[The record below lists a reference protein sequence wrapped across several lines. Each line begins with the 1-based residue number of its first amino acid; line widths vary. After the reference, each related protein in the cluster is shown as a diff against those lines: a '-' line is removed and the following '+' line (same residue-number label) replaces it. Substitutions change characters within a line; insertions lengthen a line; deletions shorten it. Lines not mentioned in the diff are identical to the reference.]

1 VLSIRGI
8 HLDGTVDESRRRRD
22 ASEVS

>member
-8 HLDGTVDESRRRRD
+8 HLDGSVDESRRRRD